1 MGTSSGIFPRGDLP
15 LIGTR
20 GQNHRE
26 RVLVP
31 HQSDFDM
38 LDLAAMG
45 VALVYHNSYDGVLV
59 PRSKSFWGNNSLVC
73 SAPNTLKTS
82 EKGY

>member
-59 PRSKSFWGNNSLVC
+59 AMIESVL
-73 SAPNTLKTS
+73 A
-82 EKGY
+82 